1 MKRWEPMSH
10 GTVREGVIAGAVG
23 ATGVAVW
30 LFITDVLASQPL
42 YTPRVLGQGVARL
55 VGLGVPSAMTA
66 IVGYT
71 ILHYVVFAFLGFLST
86 AIVHR
91 SRKDPTIFAGALLVF
106 AVLEAAFAL
115 FMLALHAVELFGRY
129 GMLQIA
135 GANIFGWVLI
145 GVVLWRAHPGIRRS
159 IDKGLS
165 GA

>member
-1 MKRWEPMSH
+1 MKRWEPVSH
-10 GTVREGVIAGAVG
+10 GNVREGVIAGAVG
-23 ATGVAVW
+23 ATGVALW
-30 LFITDVLASQPL
+30 LFITDVLASRAL

-55 VGLGVPSAMTA
+55 LGLDVPGAMTA

-71 ILHYVVFAFLGFLST
+71 ILHYAIFAFLGTLSA

-115 FMLALHAVELFGRY
+115 FMLALHAVDLFGRF
-129 GMLQIA
+129 GMVQIA

-159 IDKGLS
+159 VDRGLS